1 MKTKIAILGST
12 GSIGKN
18 LIEIVQKKKTFFKVD
33 LLTAKTNYNTLI
45 EQAEKLNVKNII
57 LTDYNS
63 FMLAKKK
70 IKKKINIYNNFKS
83 FNKIFKSKVDYSLCA
98 ISGLEGLLPLLN
110 IIKYSKSIA
119 IANKESI
126 ISGWNLISKDLKKFK
141 TSFIPIDSE
150 HFSIFFGIKDLNTNL
165 IQKVYLTASG
175 GPFLHLP
182 LNKFKDISIK
192 DALRHPNWIMGKKIS
207 IDSSTMMNKVFEV
220 IEAKKIFN
228 ISYNKIKIIIHPKSY
243 LHAIVK
249 FKNGMIKLIAHDTT
263 MKIPI
268 ANSLPAYN
276 FTNEFS
282 KDVDLEKLNN
292 LKLNTPDLNKFPLI
306 RIINNLPNNDTLFD
320 TILVSLNDELVKMFL
335 ERKIKYRDISL
346 LFLKLIKSKD
356 LIKYK
361 NISTYNISDIT
372 NLDKYVR
379 IKVRSLVV

>member
-1 MKTKIAILGST
+1 M
-12 GSIGKN
+12 
-18 LIEIVQKKKTFFKVD
+18 
-33 LLTAKTNYNTLI
+33 
-45 EQAEKLNVKNII
+45 
-57 LTDYNS
+57 
-63 FMLAKKK
+63 
-70 IKKKINIYNNFKS
+70 
-83 FNKIFKSKVDYSLCA
+83 CA

-150 HFSIFFGIKDLNTNL
+150 HFSIFFGIKDLNTEL
-165 IQKVYLTASG
+165 IEKVYLTASG

-276 FTNEFS
+276 FTKEFS
-282 KDVDLEKLNN
+282 KDVDLDKLNN
-292 LKLNTPDLNKFPLI
+292 LNLNTPDLNKFPLI

-361 NISTYNISDIT
+361 NMSTYNISDIT